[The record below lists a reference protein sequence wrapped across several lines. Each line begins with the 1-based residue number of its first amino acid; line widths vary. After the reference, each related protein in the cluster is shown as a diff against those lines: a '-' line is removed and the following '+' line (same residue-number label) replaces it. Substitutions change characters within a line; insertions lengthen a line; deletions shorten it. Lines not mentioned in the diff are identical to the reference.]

1 MDGVRL
7 ISPARLREITAVA
20 MEGIDQVFG
29 NPARMTL
36 GYTNFRPTA
45 TPPGSPNAPDTTTLF
60 GWAGVGGSYAGADTT
75 TGIALAVCKNRFNG
89 AGSSTDGQ
97 IADIVMRALG
107 ER

>member
-1 MDGVRL
+1 
-7 ISPARLREITAVA
+7 

-36 GYTNFRPTA
+36 GYTIGRPTA
-45 TPPGSPNAPDTTTLF
+45 IPPGSPNAPDSTTSF
-60 GWAGVGGSYAGADTT
+60 GWSGVGGSHAGADTAA
-75 TGIALAVCKNRFNG
+75 GIALAVCKNRFNS

-107 ER
+107 ES